1 MRQTY
6 GSRRCSV
13 LSCSTCRCPPVSWL
27 SAEQHFGS
35 ITLQLP
41 NGPFY
46 FWPRMPDHLVGR
58 EHHEGS
64 HLLLGELLVRQ
75 PGNGPWV
82 GNAST
87 ALRVKPPLFLW
98 ISMDLQPQGKKKRT
112 AVHAT
117 AVFICVRSR
126 WPPALWRPSR
136 LLSADV
142 QPHVWASLPAAP
154 HWAPDSITADT
165 LQSGMLLTGF
175 ISCD

>member
-6 GSRRCSV
+6 GSRHCSV
-13 LSCSTCRCPPVSWL
+13 LNCSTCRCPPVSWL

-35 ITLQLP
+35 INLQLP

-75 PGNGPWV
+75 PGNGPRV

-87 ALRVKPPLFLW
+87 ALRVKPHLFLW
-98 ISMDLQPQGKKKRT
+98 ISMDLQPQKKKGQLFMPRQSSY
-112 AVHAT
+112 VWDPDGRR
-117 AVFICVRSR
+117 RSGGHPGY
-126 WPPALWRPSR
+126 WAPTCSLTSEP
-136 LLSADV
+136 LSACC
-142 QPHVWASLPAAP
+142 S
-154 HWAPDSITADT
+154 T
-165 LQSGMLLTGF
+165 LSTSPVSSSPTLCSQECF
-175 ISCD
+175 

>member
-6 GSRRCSV
+6 GSRHCSV
-13 LSCSTCRCPPVSWL
+13 LNCSTCRCPPVSWL

-35 ITLQLP
+35 INLQLP

-75 PGNGPWV
+75 PGNGPRV

-87 ALRVKPPLFLW
+87 ALRVKPHLFLW
-98 ISMDLQPQGKKKRT
+98 ISMDLQPQKKKDSCSCHGNLHMCEIQM
-112 AVHAT
+112 AAG
-117 AVFICVRSR
+117 
-126 WPPALWRPSR
+126 ALEAIQVIERRRAASR
-136 LLSADV
+136 LSL
-142 QPHVWASLPAAP
+142 SLPAAP
-154 HWAPDSITADT
+154 RWAPHLFHHCRHSVVRNAFNRV
-165 LQSGMLLTGF
+165 L
-175 ISCD
+175 